1 MEPLSWAEILGRIF
15 VQFTPVWIALVVV
28 FAVSIWFKRN
38 LGLYG
43 KLFDSTI
50 DSQLLNGF
58 GHRTEARES
67 GLKGERCGHGRFLIE
82 HSENTFPLI
91 A

>member
-50 DSQLLNGF
+50 GMIGFALVMFWVFTGIFGAMDMVVTHDALNQ
-58 GHRTEARES
+58 
-67 GLKGERCGHGRFLIE
+67 I
-82 HSENTFPLI
+82 
-91 A
+91 